1 MSNNTKRIL
10 PRLPVVSGVAALAF
24 LLFVPDTA
32 QAQGLV
38 LFACYVP
45 NSGVV
50 YRVNP
55 PGSPGQSA
63 DLKDACTGKKHVLFS
78 WNEVGPAGPA
88 GADGADGDKGD
99 KGDQGEKGDK
109 GDPGVSGLV
118 TRTAGGDIQIGI
130 SILIVE
136 AL

>member
-32 QAQGLV
+32 QAQGTV

-45 NSGVV
+45 SSGVV

-55 PGSPGQSA
+55 PTLPDDSP
-63 DLKDACTGKKHVLFS
+63 DLKNGCIGIKHILFS
-78 WNEVGPAGPA
+78 WNEVGPAGA
-88 GADGADGDKGD
+88 DGADGADGLPGLPGLPGADGATGAAGAD
-99 KGDQGEKGDK
+99 GAQGE
-109 GDPGVSGLV
+109 
-118 TRTAGGDIQIGI
+118 QGI
-130 SILIVE
+130 LLCPPVHDTLLI
-136 AL
+136 